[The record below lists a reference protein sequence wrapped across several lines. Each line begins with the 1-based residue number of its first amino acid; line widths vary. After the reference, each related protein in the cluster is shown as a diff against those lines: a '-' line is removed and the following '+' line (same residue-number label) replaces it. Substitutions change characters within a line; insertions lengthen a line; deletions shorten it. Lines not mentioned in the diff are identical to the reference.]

1 MLRSAY
7 CFSNAVVAFI
17 AFAIVQAFPAQ
28 SVKLCLLRLAYS
40 ESSCTNY
47 TALETSR
54 LAMLN

>member
-1 MLRSAY
+1 MFRSAY
-7 CFSNAVVAFI
+7 CFSKAVVAFI
-17 AFAIVQAFPAQ
+17 AFTIVQAFPAQ
-28 SVKLCLLRLAYS
+28 SAKLCLPRLAYS